1 MAFNATEMDNF
12 YNLPN
17 EEQLPHLTLS
27 EGAIGGMIPTS
38 ICIILLALI
47 RIVRVYQEHRRK
59 YKAKECTE

>member
-1 MAFNATEMDNF
+1 MAFNATEMDDF

-38 ICIILLALI
+38 ICILLLALI
-47 RIVRVYQEHRRK
+47 RIIRIYQQRRRR
-59 YKAKECTE
+59 YKAKECIE

>member
-1 MAFNATEMDNF
+1 MAFNTTEMDAF

-38 ICIILLALI
+38 ICILLLALI
-47 RIVRVYQEHRRK
+47 RIVRVYQQHRRK